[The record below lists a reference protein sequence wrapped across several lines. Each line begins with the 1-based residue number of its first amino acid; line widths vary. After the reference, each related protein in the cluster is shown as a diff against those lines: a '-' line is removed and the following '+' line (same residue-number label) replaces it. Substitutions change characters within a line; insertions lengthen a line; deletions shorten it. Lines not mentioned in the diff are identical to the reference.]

1 MKNKTENIRKVKINK
16 RLLLKIIICVA
27 IYILILMTAPGIT
40 AIIKNIS
47 FYLYELDTQTI
58 TIFIE
63 RFLLAMLI
71 SFLIII

>member
-71 SFLIII
+71 SFLIIK

>member
-27 IYILILMTAPGIT
+27 IYILILMTALGIT
-40 AIIKNIS
+40 TIIKNIS

-71 SFLIII
+71 SFLIIK